1 MHWVKHGRIFR
12 VENRLSWMVHHAAV
26 PVPDLVSDS
35 CLRIYFAPRD
45 FAGRS
50 RIGCLDV
57 DPRDPSKVLAIRDE
71 PVLDLGPLG
80 TFR

>member
-1 MHWVKHGRIFR
+1 
-12 VENRLSWMVHHAAV
+12 MVHHAAL
-26 PVPDLVSDS
+26 PVPDLVCES

-45 FAGRS
+45 SDGRS
-50 RIGCLDV
+50 RIACLDV
-57 DPRDPSKVLAIRDE
+57 DPRNPSKMLAIRDE